1 MDIRVLLTGIRFGTA
16 RIIFFV
22 AFSWHAKDVPFDA
35 RIEFTQ
41 IDAELHFII
50 VALRLIYVLQIN
62 LNGVFRAVWRCDR
75 ASYHECECD
84 DGWMRGEVMKIGFEL
99 VGEVKKT
106 KVEAD
111 EECRL
116 E

>member
-62 LNGVFRAVWRCDR
+62 LECVFRAVWRCDR
-75 ASYHECECD
+75 ASYH
-84 DGWMRGEVMKIGFEL
+84 MRMWRRMDEGGVLKIGFEL